1 MICRFCP
8 TGLATCAAAESAKPG
23 DLDGRFIPKPSRFSA
38 ECPPLLHPMNWSG
51 KDVERSRYAESMSG
65 EVAVGIMADL

>member
-1 MICRFCP
+1 M
-8 TGLATCAAAESAKPG
+8 TKAG
-23 DLDGRFIPKPSRFSA
+23 
-38 ECPPLLHPMNWSG
+38 CPPLLHSINWSG